1 MRVGI
6 LELIS
11 YTSTSEWSA
20 FRPANSLRRQFY
32 SVMPQVVAAWCR
44 ELGHDVHCATHY
56 GQDDPRALL
65 PDDLDMVFIAGATQT
80 SALAYALAKLYRRD
94 GVLTVAGGP
103 HAKSFP
109 DDCARF
115 FDLTVKEC
123 DRSLIDDILSRRF
136 DPPAILSSDAPPN
149 TFPSVTDRM
158 PEIAVAAGFD
168 RGALGPKAVS
178 ILSSIGCPFACEFCT
193 EWNRTYQPVPK
204 ENLLAD
210 LDYISKHLPSVIV
223 AYHDPNFAVHFD
235 ETLGVIEQ
243 IPAARRNRYIMECS
257 LSVLR
262 ASRLPKLKETNCL
275 YLAPGIESWAN
286 FHQKAGIAG
295 KIGEEKLAHVLDH
308 LRLVKRYVPGL
319 QANFIFGLD
328 CDEGDEPVELI
339 KIFIRSLPAVW
350 PNLNIPTPYGGTPM
364 FDRFMDDGRILTTL
378 PLAFYCSPYLAF
390 TIKNYRPDEY
400 YAQIIEMYELIASMH
415 MLLRRV
421 FAKGPLLV
429 RLSNVMRT
437 LAMRAEL
444 REMRQIHRMLTSDRH
459 FRLFHEGRTKEVP
472 AFYHRRF
479 EQRLGRYA
487 ELISRSE
494 REPVLSVI
502 PS

>member
-20 FRPANSLRRQFY
+20 FRPANRLRRQFY
-32 SVMPQVVAAWCR
+32 SVMPQVVAVWCR
-44 ELGHDVHCATHY
+44 ELGHEVHYATHY
-56 GQDDPRALL
+56 GQDDPKALL
-65 PDDLDMVFIAGATQT
+65 PDDLDVVFIASATQT

-94 GVLTVAGGP
+94 GALTVAGGP

-123 DRSLIDDILSRRF
+123 DRTLIDDILSRRF
-136 DPPAILSSDAPPN
+136 DPPAIISSNGPPK

-158 PEIAVAAGFD
+158 PEIAIATGLDQGRV
-168 RGALGPKAVS
+168 GPKAVS
-178 ILSSIGCPFACEFCT
+178 ILSSIGCPFSCEFCT
-193 EWNRTYQPVPK
+193 EWNRNYQPVPK

-210 LDYISKHLPSVIV
+210 LDYLSTHLPSVIV

-235 ETLGVIEQ
+235 ETMGVIEQ

-275 YLAPGIESWAN
+275 YLAPGIESWAD

-295 KIGEEKLAHVLDH
+295 KIGREKLAHVLDY

-328 CDEGDEPVELI
+328 CDEGDEPVDLT

-364 FDRFMDDGRILTTL
+364 FDRFMGDGRILTTL

-390 TIKNYRPDEY
+390 TIENYPPDEY
-400 YAQIIEMYELIASMH
+400 YARIIEMYELIASTH
-415 MLLRRV
+415 MLMRRV

-444 REMRQIHRMLTSDRH
+444 REMRQVHRMLTTDRQ
-459 FRLFHEGRTKEVP
+459 FSLFHEGGTSVVP
-472 AFYHRRF
+472 EFYHQRF

-487 ELISRSE
+487 ELIPRSE
-494 REPVLSVI
+494 REPVLSAI